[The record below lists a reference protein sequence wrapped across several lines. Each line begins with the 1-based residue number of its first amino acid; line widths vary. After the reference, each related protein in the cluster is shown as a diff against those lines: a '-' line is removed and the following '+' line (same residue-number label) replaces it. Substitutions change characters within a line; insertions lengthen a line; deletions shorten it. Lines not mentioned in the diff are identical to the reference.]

1 GKTAVAIDAII
12 NQKANWESGDPK
24 KQVKCVYVAIGQ
36 KGTTV
41 AEVGRV
47 LEEAGAMAY
56 TTIVAA
62 PAAFPAAFKYIAP
75 YTGSAIAQ
83 HWMYAGQHALIVFD
97 DLSKQAEAYRTI
109 SLLLRRP
116 AGREAYPG
124 DVFYLHSRL
133 LERCAKLSDDLGGGS
148 LTGLPI
154 IETKGNDVSA
164 YIPTNVISITD
175 GQIFLETDLFNSGVR
190 PAINVGISVSRV
202 GGSAQVRAMRS
213 VAGSLRL
220 NLAQYRELE
229 AFSAFG
235 SDLDKA
241 SKDQLAR
248 GARLVELLKQPQ
260 YAPFPVERQ
269 VVSIWAGTTAQLD
282 DIEVGDVRRFEH
294 DFLDFIAR
302 DHEGIYAEIIST
314 GLLSDEVKEQLT
326 NAIEEFKK
334 TFESGTQRREVNEAE
349 AKAMDEG
356 EEGQEN
362 IQVYKP
368 KPADDGGQASGL

>member
-1 GKTAVAIDAII
+1 
-12 NQKANWESGDPK
+12 
-24 KQVKCVYVAIGQ
+24 
-36 KGTTV
+36 
-41 AEVGRV
+41 
-47 LEEAGAMAY
+47 
-56 TTIVAA
+56 
-62 PAAFPAAFKYIAP
+62 
-75 YTGSAIAQ
+75 
-83 HWMYAGQHALIVFD
+83 
-97 DLSKQAEAYRTI
+97 
-109 SLLLRRP
+109 
-116 AGREAYPG
+116 
-124 DVFYLHSRL
+124 
-133 LERCAKLSDDLGGGS
+133 
-148 LTGLPI
+148 
-154 IETKGNDVSA
+154 
-164 YIPTNVISITD
+164 
-175 GQIFLETDLFNSGVR
+175 
-190 PAINVGISVSRV
+190 
-202 GGSAQVRAMRS
+202 MRS